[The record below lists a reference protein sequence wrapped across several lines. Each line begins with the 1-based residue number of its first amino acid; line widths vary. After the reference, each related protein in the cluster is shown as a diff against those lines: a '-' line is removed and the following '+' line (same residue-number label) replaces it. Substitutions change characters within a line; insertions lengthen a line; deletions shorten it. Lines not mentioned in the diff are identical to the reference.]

1 MSKKILIDAAQPQE
15 IRVAVV
21 DEKNHIEDLDFE
33 QLNGFKTLKGNIYLA
48 KVLRI
53 EQSLQAVFVDYG
65 NEKQGFLSFNEIHP
79 DYFNIPKEEK
89 KQIIEIIS
97 DTAVDFGP
105 LNNKSESDTSQHI
118 NLHKKYSVQQV
129 IKQKQTLLVQV
140 VKEERGNKCAA
151 LTTYISLAGRY
162 CVLMPNTPGK
172 LGVSRNINGSENRQ
186 SLKNIMAELDVDP
199 AMSLVVRTAGD
210 GKSKKDIE
218 KDYKYLLNEWNNI
231 SNDAKKLSAPVLI
244 YEESGLIKRTLRDTY
259 DGDGEIIIDGEE
271 AYKIAK
277 NFVKLLMPSQIKRVK
292 LFHRKNV
299 GLFQFYNLEEQIN
312 NVYSPR
318 IDLPSGG
325 YIVIN
330 HTEALIA
337 IDINSGKS
345 TKERNVEETALKTNL
360 EAAEEICR
368 QMVIRNLSGIVV
380 VDFIDMENPK
390 NNIKIEQAMQLL
402 LKKDK
407 ARTQCSKLSAL
418 GLMEISRQ
426 MLKPSIIQSKS
437 KLCPHCSGLG
447 YIQTSETVGIRLI
460 RSLQFESLNSDLLT
474 IEVKTTPSVAMNVLN
489 NYRHELTKIEKDNN
503 VKILISIDHLMT
515 DCTFEF
521 VKTFKENNDL
531 LVGDNIVNQIEDKKS
546 LKNIESEDII
556 EKKLKN
562 VHINH
567 EEKDSYKDNAK
578 KVHSLIEVISDTV
591 NLTKVEEVLVNQKDS
606 KPSPKRKKRVKKN
619 IEAIPEQRDV
629 NVSNENTPLL
639 KEDKLPNEVKKTK
652 SKPKSKKKSVSNSE
666 VVQTDKEKIVDD
678 ANPNEL
684 ININVN
690 AKTKRG
696 WAKI

>member
-21 DEKNHIEDLDFE
+21 DEKNHIADLDFE

-48 KVLRI
+48 KVLRV

-65 NEKQGFLSFNEIHP
+65 NERQGFLSFNEIHQ

-89 KQIIEIIS
+89 KQVIEVIS

-105 LNNKSESDTSQHI
+105 LNNKSESENSQHI

-199 AMSLVVRTAGD
+199 DMSLVVRTAGD

-218 KDYKYLLNEWNNI
+218 RDYKYLLNEWNKI
-231 SNDAKKLSAPVLI
+231 SSDAKKLSAPVLI

-259 DGDGEIIIDGEE
+259 DGDGEVIIDGEE

-277 NFVKLLMPSQIKRVK
+277 NFVKLLMPSQTKHIK

-360 EAAEEICR
+360 EAAEEISR
-368 QMVIRNLSGIVV
+368 QMIIRNLSGIVV

-437 KLCPHCSGLG
+437 KLCPHCAGLG

-460 RSLQFESLNSDLLT
+460 RSLQFESVNNELLT

-489 NYRHELTKIEKDNN
+489 NYRHELTKIENDNN
-503 VKILISIDHLMT
+503 VKILISIDYLMT

-521 VKTFKENNDL
+521 VKTFKETNDL
-531 LVGDNIVNQIEDKKS
+531 LVDDDGINSQSENKNNS
-546 LKNIESEDII
+546 KNIDVEDII
-556 EKKLKN
+556 EKKVKN
-562 VHINH
+562 TIINND
-567 EEKDSYKDNAK
+567 EKGNVK
-578 KVHSLIEVISDTV
+578 KESSLIEVISDSS
-591 NLTKVEEVLVNQKDS
+591 NLNKTEVIPEKQTNTIFEQK
-606 KPSPKRKKRVKKN
+606 KKKRIKKN
-619 IEAIPEQRDV
+619 IEIVQEKV
-629 NVSNENTPLL
+629 EINNNVSNENAPVL
-639 KEDKLPNEVKKTK
+639 KDGTLSKEVKKTK
-652 SKPKSKKKSVSNSE
+652 NQRKSKKIPISIVEPLQNDNGKIIEANNSHELNNKSVS
-666 VVQTDKEKIVDD
+666 
-678 ANPNEL
+678 
-684 ININVN
+684 

-696 WAKI
+696 WAKVE

>member
-531 LVGDNIVNQIEDKKS
+531 LVDDNIVNQIEDKKS

-619 IEAIPEQRDV
+619 IEAIPEQSDV